1 MESNQMCCPL
11 CEEPVRSVLF
21 GLSAIGVVA
30 IVRTVQKSVKRFTS
44 SAPSRADSGDRA
56 DLVIPADNAP

>member
-1 MESNQMCCPL
+1 MCCPL

-30 IVRTVQKSVKRFTS
+30 IVRTVQKGVKRFTS
-44 SAPSRADSGDRA
+44 RDGTEAGNVPVECVA
-56 DLVIPADNAP
+56 PADGAS

>member
-1 MESNQMCCPL
+1 MCCPL

-30 IVRTVQKSVKRFTS
+30 IVRAVQKSVKRF
-44 SAPSRADSGDRA
+44 ASRGTAAEASNA
-56 DLVIPADNAP
+56 QAEIAAPADHAS